1 MIVTEIKIL
10 DLAEYVN
17 LFSSDCY
24 KINSISYER
33 KNMLDDPGVPAREVK
48 SKRGRPQCFD
58 EQEVLHKAMLLF
70 WQYGYEATSM
80 SDLTKALNLTAPSL
94 YRCFGDKQQLFQR
107 CLEYYLANEACVVD
121 RIFSDA
127 KTAKV
132 AIELFLYENVK
143 RLVQENKPTGCM
155 LLVSTMNCSEQHAD
169 LQEEIKKKRISV
181 KEKIY
186 QRVLQGQQA
195 GEISSLTS
203 VQEITDFYTTVL
215 QGMTFQARDGVGREQ
230 LNQVAAYAMKS
241 WELF

>member
-1 MIVTEIKIL
+1 MREK
-10 DLAEYVN
+10 D
-17 LFSSDCY
+17 
-24 KINSISYER
+24 
-33 KNMLDDPGVPAREVK
+33 MHDDSEVPNIALK
-48 SKRGRPQCFD
+48 AKRGRPQCFD

-70 WQYGYEATSM
+70 WQYGYEATSI

-94 YRCFGDKQQLFQR
+94 YRSFGDKQQLFQR
-107 CLEYYLANEACVVD
+107 CLEYYLANEACVID

-155 LLVSTMNCSEQHAD
+155 LLVSTMNCSEQHSD
-169 LQEEIKKKRISV
+169 LQEEIKQKRMIV

-186 QRVLQGQQA
+186 QRLLQGQQA
-195 GEISSLTS
+195 GEISENASI
-203 VQEITDFYTTVL
+203 QEITDFYTTVL

-230 LNQVAAYAMKS
+230 LNQVAAYAIKS

>member
-1 MIVTEIKIL
+1 MREKDMHDDSGGTVIKPK
-10 DLAEYVN
+10 A
-17 LFSSDCY
+17 
-24 KINSISYER
+24 
-33 KNMLDDPGVPAREVK
+33 
-48 SKRGRPQCFD
+48 KRGRPQCFD

-80 SDLTKALNLTAPSL
+80 SDLTKALDLTAPSL
-94 YRCFGDKQQLFQR
+94 YRSFGDKQQLFQR
-107 CLEYYLANEACVVD
+107 CLEYYLANEACVLD

-169 LQEEIKKKRISV
+169 LQEEIKQKRLSV

-186 QRVLQGQQA
+186 QRLLEGQQL
-195 GEISSLTS
+195 GEIPQHAS
-203 VQEITDFYTTVL
+203 VQEMTDYYTTVL
-215 QGMTFQARDGVGREQ
+215 QGMTFQARDGVGRDQ

>member
-1 MIVTEIKIL
+1 MREK
-10 DLAEYVN
+10 D
-17 LFSSDCY
+17 
-24 KINSISYER
+24 
-33 KNMLDDPGVPAREVK
+33 MHDDSGGAVIPTKA
-48 SKRGRPQCFD
+48 KRGRPQCFD

-70 WQYGYEATSM
+70 WQYGYEATSI
-80 SDLTKALNLTAPSL
+80 SDLTKTLNLTAPSL
-94 YRCFGDKQQLFQR
+94 YRSFGDKQQLFQR
-107 CLEYYLANEACVVD
+107 CLEHYLTNEACVLD
-121 RIFSDA
+121 RIFNEA

-132 AIELFLYENVK
+132 AIELFLYDNVK

-169 LQEEIKKKRISV
+169 LQEEIKQKRLSV

-186 QRVLQGQQA
+186 QRLLQGQRL
-195 GEISSLTS
+195 GEISQTTS
-203 VQEITDFYTTVL
+203 VKDMTDYYTTVL

>member
-1 MIVTEIKIL
+1 MREK
-10 DLAEYVN
+10 D
-17 LFSSDCY
+17 
-24 KINSISYER
+24 
-33 KNMLDDPGVPAREVK
+33 MHDDSEVPNIALK
-48 SKRGRPQCFD
+48 AKRGRPQCFD

-70 WQYGYEATSM
+70 WQYGYEATSI

-94 YRCFGDKQQLFQR
+94 YRSFGDKQQLFQR
-107 CLEYYLANEACVVD
+107 CLEYYLANEACVID

-155 LLVSTMNCSEQHAD
+155 LLVSTMNCSEQHSD
-169 LQEEIKKKRISV
+169 LQEEIKQKRMTV

-186 QRVLQGQQA
+186 QRLLQGQQA
-195 GEISSLTS
+195 GEISENASI
-203 VQEITDFYTTVL
+203 QEITDFYTTVL

-230 LNQVAAYAMKS
+230 LNQVAAYAIKS